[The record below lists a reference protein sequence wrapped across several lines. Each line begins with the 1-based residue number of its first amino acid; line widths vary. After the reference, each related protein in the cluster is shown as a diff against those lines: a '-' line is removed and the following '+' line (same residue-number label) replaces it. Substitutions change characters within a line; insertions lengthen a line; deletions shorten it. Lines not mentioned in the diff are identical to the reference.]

1 MPGNLKKSP
10 ATEGKRKTR
19 ASDKARS
26 TPRKSKKQKSA
37 SFNDGSYL
45 QSSVQQ
51 PPVSTAVSSTQP
63 LLSAST
69 GPAILDMLN
78 KLDASNQELSRRMDR
93 FERNG
98 SISSTLLTSPTI
110 QSVNHGPRVAI
121 SHHTATTHPLQQNIP
136 VKPAVVGTDSHG
148 ITAESRQP
156 PTSSNDGRDAV
167 APKVDAL
174 RAIPSISTAVSQLL
188 ASYEQQSDREV
199 LQGKATVLRKKSGR
213 YNTTDTTSMS
223 PQFRWPNEGLVTA
236 SHLKKPA
243 YDDLSLAQ
251 WVSGQL
257 ANILQIED
265 HVLARNVLIQ
275 MAASMKD
282 AVSLPWAAVRS
293 AWAVS
298 MTDIEEG
305 RLGWADSTQWSINRI
320 SNSQLAM
327 HNVQTI
333 ASSGNKVRICCFFN
347 EGTCNSQ
354 GHHGTYK
361 HFCAHCFKLRR
372 SLGHPETRCFSRNA
386 NGNQDQRS
394 SAAK

>member
-1 MPGNLKKSP
+1 MPRNHKKSP

-69 GPAILDMLN
+69 GQAILDMLN

-98 SISSTLLTSPTI
+98 SISSTSPTI
-110 QSVNHGPRVAI
+110 QSVNHGPRVAT

-136 VKPAVVGTDSHG
+136 VKPVGVGTDSHG
-148 ITAESRQP
+148 ITAESRRP

-174 RAIPSISTAVSQLL
+174 SAIPSISTAVSQLL

-199 LQGKATVLRKKSGR
+199 LQGKATVLQKKSGR

-223 PQFRWPNEGLVTA
+223 LQFRWPNEGLVTA

-293 AWAVS
+293 A
-298 MTDIEEG
+298 
-305 RLGWADSTQWSINRI
+305 
-320 SNSQLAM
+320 
-327 HNVQTI
+327 
-333 ASSGNKVRICCFFN
+333 
-347 EGTCNSQ
+347 
-354 GHHGTYK
+354 
-361 HFCAHCFKLRR
+361 
-372 SLGHPETRCFSRNA
+372 
-386 NGNQDQRS
+386 
-394 SAAK
+394 